1 MGIDRPPRFS
11 LGRSTTRRRHAVG
24 ARRGC
29 RTFPALWRPA
39 VACLLAV
46 LLTLG
51 GCAAPSTTPS
61 GDVAST
67 DSTALTVY
75 VLQGFDPQETGVS
88 SSEYLLRQAGAL
100 FEERHPG
107 TTVNVTVGIPAN
119 GGLTAEDAIRTL
131 NAELA
136 AGEGP
141 DVLVLDGLPLEQ
153 LTAQERLQDLTSL
166 KDGLDSSTY
175 FTNIVQAAGES
186 HAVPV
191 SFSLPIVAGSTTL
204 ISQAK
209 TASDLATLIAEDP
222 AFADA
227 LATGTGVQ
235 ELLAAFYPLLIENG
249 TLNQEAL
256 VSFLSSAKAVLLAA
270 GERWHTL
277 NPESD
282 IDTLE
287 LALQN
292 LSRPAVG
299 GFSSCDLFLEEGTAL
314 TLGSLSSAVDYAYLL
329 LEEEQAPQPC
339 THKPLAEGTAPVF
352 TPHTLLGINA
362 ATAQPNLAEDFVA
375 FLLSDEVQENLLGAG
390 MGTGIPVNKSTFTE
404 LNAEATGY
412 SVSFMDEATA
422 SKGEGGGVEYSRGPL
437 SAEEMIACVRLI
449 ESAST
454 PVVYDQVIVD
464 ALAEAMRR
472 CCNGAASVEEAAVEA
487 ARVISLRLEA

>member
-1 MGIDRPPRFS
+1 M
-11 LGRSTTRRRHAVG
+11 
-24 ARRGC
+24 
-29 RTFPALWRPA
+29 
-39 VACLLAV
+39 LA
-46 LLTLG
+46 LG
-51 GCAAPSTTPS
+51 GCGAPANAPSS
-61 GDVAST
+61 SASDT

-107 TTVNVTVGIPAN
+107 ATVNVTVGIPAN
-119 GGLTAEDAIRTL
+119 GGLTTEDAIRAL

-153 LTAQERLQDLTSL
+153 LAAQERLQDLTSL
-166 KDGLDSSTY
+166 KDGLGSSTY
-175 FTNIVQAAGES
+175 FTNIVQAAGGS

-191 SFSLPIVAGSTTL
+191 SFSLPLVAGSTTL
-204 ISQAK
+204 VSQAQ

-227 LATGTGVQ
+227 LATGTGAQ

-256 VSFLSSAKAVLLAA
+256 VSFLSSTKAVLLAA
-270 GERWHTL
+270 SERWHAL
-277 NPESD
+277 NPESN
-282 IDTLE
+282 IDTVE

-299 GFSSCDLFLEEGTAL
+299 GFSGCDLFLEEGTAL

-362 ATAQPNLAEDFVA
+362 ATAQPGLAEDFVA

-390 MGTGIPVNKSTFTE
+390 MSTGIPVNKSAFTE
-404 LNAEATGY
+404 LNTEANGY

-422 SKGEGGGVEYSRGPL
+422 SKGEGGGMEYSRGPL
-437 SAEEMIACVRLI
+437 SAEEMTACVRLI
-449 ESAST
+449 ESATTS
-454 PVVYDQVIVD
+454 VAYDQVIVD
-464 ALAEAMRR
+464 ALAEAMHR
-472 CCNGAASVEEAAVEA
+472 CCNGTATAEEAAEEA